1 MGKIFKNIKT
11 STGGESLK
19 LNGFSPLKIN
29 CSKSYIN
36 AIKKPSQTAIEY
48 ADDEEYKYFLEFL
61 KTVDLSEDLGWNTL
75 SLQEQ
80 KVISGLE
87 EYKIPAYIGYR
98 KSFGRGISRRNYKNK
113 PVFALLEVASACN
126 IKCPF
131 CFQSDPTFTT
141 KEFMGVI
148 DTNLAFKILDEVD
161 QMKIRGLTIASRGEP
176 LLCKDLGKILS
187 YISTKE
193 NILEVKLNTNAKR
206 LTKEK
211 LEMLINSPVNILV
224 ISTDHYQRELYEK
237 YRHGSNYDNFI
248 DNISRINPMRIL
260 FNRERTLYTRA
271 SGVAVDKKM
280 DLKDYDN
287 FYSNYFDESGTTKM
301 SARWD
306 TYNNDIY
313 EEDIRPCGIPFERLY
328 IWYDGVTNPCDS
340 DYKSYLSPGNVKE
353 LSIRKCWE
361 NLSNLRESMLAG
373 KRQENTP
380 CDRCYVA

>member
-61 KTVDLSEDLGWNTL
+61 KTVDSSEDLGWNTL

>member
-1 MGKIFKNIKT
+1 MEKSFKNIKT
-11 STGGESLK
+11 STSGGALK
-19 LNGFSPLKIN
+19 LNDFSSAKTE
-29 CSKSYIN
+29 CTKSYIN
-36 AIKKPSQTAIEY
+36 AIKELKLSAKEY

-61 KTVDLSEDLGWNTL
+61 KKVESSEDYGWNTL
-75 SLQEQ
+75 SLQEK

-87 EYKIPAYIGYR
+87 EYKIPAYLGYR

-113 PVFALLEVASACN
+113 PIFALLEVASACN

-148 DTNLAFKILDEVD
+148 DTNLAFKIIDEID

-176 LLCKDLGKILS
+176 LLCRDLGKILT
-187 YISTKE
+187 YISTKK

-206 LTKEK
+206 LTEEK
-211 LEMLINSPVNILV
+211 LEMLIKSPVNILV

-237 YRHGSNYDNFI
+237 YRHGANYDNFI
-248 DNISRINPMRIL
+248 KNISRLNSKRTL
-260 FNRERTLYTRA
+260 FNRESTLYTRA
-271 SGVAVDKKM
+271 NGVAVDEKM
-280 DLKDYDN
+280 DLKEYQN
-287 FYSNYFDESGTTKM
+287 FYSNYFDESGTNKM
-301 SARWD
+301 SERWD
-306 TYNNDIY
+306 TYNNEVY
-313 EEDIRPCGIPFERLY
+313 EEDTRPCGLPFEKLY

-353 LSIRKCWE
+353 LSIKECWE
-361 NLSNLRESMLAG
+361 NLSNLRESMLTG